1 MPTTGTVST
10 PATIDGKTLTLVPTP
25 RRRKAQLNTLEGV
38 RIEMARQYREM
49 ESGKR
54 DPQDGSKLVYVLSA
68 IGKIL
73 ELTEIERRLV
83 ALEDRTN
90 GQLPAPR

>member
-1 MPTTGTVST
+1 MPVTGTARV
-10 PATIDGKTLTLVPTP
+10 PATVDGATLALLPTP

-49 ESGKR
+49 EAGKR
-54 DPQDGSKLVYVLSA
+54 DPQDGSKLVYVLAA

-73 ELTEIERRLV
+73 ELTEIERRLR
-83 ALEDRTN
+83 ALEVKQ
-90 GQLPAPR
+90 G

>member
-1 MPTTGTVST
+1 MALTGTVSP
-10 PATIDGKTLTLVPTP
+10 PATSDGKALTLVPIP

-49 ESGKR
+49 EAGKR
-54 DPQDGSKLVYVLSA
+54 DPQDGSKLVYVLAA

-73 ELTEIERRLV
+73 ELTEIERRLR
-83 ALEDRTN
+83 ALEDKR
-90 GQLPAPR
+90 G

>member
-1 MPTTGTVST
+1 VDG
-10 PATIDGKTLTLVPTP
+10 ATLALLPTP

-49 ESGKR
+49 EAGKR

-73 ELTEIERRLV
+73 ELTEIERRLA
-83 ALEDRTN
+83 ALENRR
-90 GQLPAPR
+90 G